1 MESCKDDPHRYDDII
16 HLPHPISRRHPQMPI
31 SDRAAQFLPFAA
43 LTGYGDVIQETART
57 TDRKPELSEDEKA
70 ALEYKLRAALSFPG
84 EKPVISITYFVSD
97 ERKSGGTFQTI
108 SGQIKKIEENR
119 QTLVLTD
126 GTRIAWTV
134 CWISGSEPL
143 SRCFGWFSPVP
154 LLTRNSLLGDSSSYL
169 TNGVSGLTAR
179 VAKKE
184 GIPHSW
190 R

>member
-1 MESCKDDPHRYDDII
+1 MEPCKDDPHRYDDII

-57 TDRKPELSEDEKA
+57 TDLKPELSEDEKA

-84 EKPVISITYFVSD
+84 EKPVISITYFVSY

-126 GTRIAWTV
+126 GTRI
-134 CWISGSEPL
+134 
-143 SRCFGWFSPVP
+143 
-154 LLTRNSLLGDSSSYL
+154 SLDCVLDI
-169 TNGVSGLTAR
+169 R
-179 VAKKE
+179 Q
-184 GIPHSW
+184 
-190 R
+190 